1 MKAPQTA
8 MLARA
13 AILLAALA
21 VACLLL
27 AGCGTSAPQAK
38 VATQAA
44 LSSARTPGLIR

>member
-1 MKAPQTA
+1 

-27 AGCGTSAPQAK
+27 AGCRGTGAPQAK
-38 VATQAA
+38 AA
-44 LSSARTPGLIR
+44 